1 MTPRPAGNRPGGP
14 GPAPTVVRVLPRSRK
29 VTVLTASI
37 GAPAVLAA
45 VLVMPAL
52 TPSAEVSPTVA
63 SPSAASVSAGSSQA
77 PAPSVATH
85 RGADPTTSGTG
96 RDSGGGQPTGSADT
110 GHGSDAAESPATARG
125 RITLSPAPAA
135 PNPKGPLGSPAIQ
148 RLLDR
153 EVPAGS
159 RQAILVTGAG
169 ETSKQLVALSRWDR
183 GSDGWHRAGDPA
195 RAHIG
200 AQGWGKQRAGDY
212 RTPVGTYTL
221 TAAGGYLPAPKG
233 TSLPYD
239 YRPERYLKPGSRFA
253 DYVVRIN
260 WNVARSD
267 WDHVPA
273 DTPSIDWGRGSGIW
287 LHADSRYD
295 TPTAGCVSQP
305 LEEMRRTLQWL
316 DPKSAPVIVLA
327 PGPLL
332 VDRPW

>member
-1 MTPRPAGNRPGGP
+1 M
-14 GPAPTVVRVLPRSRK
+14 
-29 VTVLTASI
+29 
-37 GAPAVLAA
+37 LAA
-45 VLVMPAL
+45 VLTVPAI
-52 TPSAEVSPTVA
+52 TPSQDSASIVA
-63 SPSAASVSAGSSQA
+63 GASSSSGATPAPGTSRAAVPGHRGPGSS
-77 PAPSVATH
+77 PAATFPGAAQPSDPGAS
-85 RGADPTTSGTG
+85 GADRPANDG
-96 RDSGGGQPTGSADT
+96 
-110 GHGSDAAESPATARG
+110 AAGARG
-125 RITLSPAPAA
+125 RLNLSTVPAA
-135 PNPKGPLGSPAIQ
+135 RTPKGPLGSPAIQ
-148 RLLDR
+148 KLLAR

-159 RQAILVTGAG
+159 RQAVLVTGEG
-169 ETSKQLVALSRWDR
+169 ETSKQLVALSRWER
-183 GSDGWHRAGDPA
+183 GPQGWYRSGEPT

-212 RTPVGTYTL
+212 RSPIGTYTL

-233 TSLPYD
+233 TKLPYD

-273 DTPSIDWGRGSGIW
+273 DTPSIDWNRGSGIW

-295 TPTAGCVSQP
+295 TATAGCISQP
-305 LEEMRRTLQWL
+305 LDEMARTLQWL
-316 DPKSAPVIVLA
+316 DPSARPVIVLA